1 MPGKK
6 GKGKGKGKG
15 KDGTKKDEDE
25 IRLIEGSEYEVQ
37 SLGSRENP
45 LVTKGIFRGY
55 TMVGI
60 HAEALCIEL
69 GSSHKKFE
77 GKIRVLPSHMIL
89 AIDIIKEGEEEEDE
103 EEDSPLRSYM

>member
-6 GKGKGKGKG
+6 GKGKAKG
-15 KDGTKKDEDE
+15 KDGTKKDDDE

-37 SLGSRENP
+37 SLGSREAP

-55 TMVGI
+55 TMVGN

-89 AIDIIKEGEEEEDE
+89 AIDIIKEGEEEEEE

>member
-6 GKGKGKGKG
+6 GKGKVKS
-15 KDGTKKDEDE
+15 KDGSKKEEDG

-37 SLGSRENP
+37 SLGSRETP

-55 TMVGI
+55 TMVGN
-60 HAEALCIEL
+60 HAEAMCIEL
-69 GSSHKKFE
+69 GSSHKKFQ
-77 GKIRVLPSHMIL
+77 GKIRVIPTHMIL
-89 AIDIIKEGEEEEDE
+89 AIDIVKEGVEEEEE